1 MTTAPTAE
9 VGSNTDDLL
18 ELVERLVETPTVT
31 GNERPGQEVVI
42 EYLESMGLEP
52 DVWVPEESALTDH
65 AGYARTSVTAEVGFE
80 GRPNVAVRVPGSG
93 DGPTLTVGGH
103 IDVVDVTEDEW
114 TRDPWEL
121 TREGETLYG
130 RGVADMKGG
139 LAAVLYTVKTV
150 LNSEVDLAGDLIV
163 QSTIEEE
170 AGGTGGAL
178 ATIER
183 GYLPD
188 AAAIAEPSDIPNI
201 TVASAGV
208 MYFEVTVPGVSAH
221 AAWGHEGD
229 NAIGN
234 ATLVYQALEDLDRER
249 KDRIDFEP
257 AYRANPGLEGNV
269 TNINIGQIEAG
280 DWPSTLP
287 SRATMRGRVGWPPG
301 ESRETVRA
309 QIEAAVAGVTD
320 HEDWAVDAAPTVDWV
335 GWQAAP
341 HWTDSDSA
349 VARLAMETA
358 EAVTGETG
366 AFTGGNGGMDER
378 FYKRYYD
385 VPSVSVGPTPH
396 NIHGADE
403 HTSVASL
410 VETSRTYAR
419 VITEYCGV
427 TD

>member
-1 MTTAPTAE
+1 MATSLTAE
-9 VGSNTDDLL
+9 IGSNTDDLL
-18 ELVERLVETPTVT
+18 GLVERLVETPTVT
-31 GNERPGQEVVI
+31 GNEKPGQEVVI

-52 DVWVPEESALTDH
+52 DVWVPEESALADH
-65 AGYARTSVTAEVGFE
+65 EGYAPTSVTAEVGFE

-103 IDVVDVTEDEW
+103 IDVVDVTADEW

-150 LNSEVDLAGDLIV
+150 LESEVDLAGDLIV

-170 AGGTGGAL
+170 ASGTGGAL

-234 ATLVYQALEDLDRER
+234 ATLVYQALEDLDRDR

-269 TNINIGQIEAG
+269 TNINIGRIEAG

-287 SRATMRGRVGWPPG
+287 SRATMYGRVGWPPG
-301 ESRETVRA
+301 ESREAVRA
-309 QIEAAVAGVTD
+309 QIEAAVAEAAN
-320 HEDWAVDAAPTVDWV
+320 HEDWEADAEPAVAWV
-335 GWQAAP
+335 GGQAAP
-341 HWTDSDSA
+341 HRPDRGPCPLHRRTARHRHTAGVRGLRRGVRRFGRA
-349 VARLAMETA
+349 VCAR
-358 EAVTGETG
+358 G
-366 AFTGGNGGMDER
+366 
-378 FYKRYYD
+378 
-385 VPSVSVGPTPH
+385 VG
-396 NIHGADE
+396 
-403 HTSVASL
+403 
-410 VETSRTYAR
+410 
-419 VITEYCGV
+419 
-427 TD
+427 

>member
-1 MTTAPTAE
+1 MTVDLTAE
-9 VGSNTDDLL
+9 IESNTDDLL
-18 ELVERLVETPTVT
+18 ALVERLVGTPTVS
-31 GNERPGQEVVI
+31 GDEKPGQEVVI

-52 DVWVPEESALTDH
+52 DIWVPDEADLEGH
-65 AGYARTSVTAEVGFE
+65 EGYAPTSVTEEVGFA
-80 GRPNVAVRVPGSG
+80 GRPNVAVRIPGSG

-114 TRDPWEL
+114 TRDPWTL

-139 LAAVLYTVKTV
+139 LAAVLFTVKTI
-150 LNSEVDLAGDLIV
+150 LESEADLAGDLIV

-178 ATIER
+178 AAIER

-188 AAAIAEPSDIPNI
+188 AAVIAEPSDIPNI

-208 MYFEVTVPGVSAH
+208 MYFEVEVPGVSAH
-221 AAWGHEGD
+221 AARGHEGV

-234 ATLVYQALEDLDRER
+234 ATLVYDALEELDRER
-249 KDRIDFEP
+249 KDRTDFEP
-257 AYRANPGLEGNV
+257 AYRADPGLEGHE

-287 SRATMRGRVGWPPG
+287 SRATMYGRVGWPPG
-301 ESRETVRA
+301 ESREEVRE
-309 QIEAAVAGVTD
+309 QIEAAVAGVTGR
-320 HEDWAVDAAPTVDWV
+320 EEWTVDAEPTVEWF

-341 HWTDSDSA
+341 HRTDSDSE
-349 VARLAMETA
+349 VAQLAKAAA
-358 EAVTGETG
+358 EDVTGETG
-366 AFTGGNGGMDER
+366 AFVGGSGGMDER

-385 VPSVSVGPTPH
+385 VPSVSIGPEPR

-403 HTSVASL
+403 HTTVTSL
-410 VETSRTYAR
+410 VETARTYAR
-419 VITEYCGV
+419 VIPEYCG
-427 TD
+427 TAD

>member
-1 MTTAPTAE
+1 MTTSLTAE
-9 VGSNTDDLL
+9 IGSNTDDLL
-18 ELVERLVETPTVT
+18 GLVERLVETPTVT
-31 GNERPGQEVVI
+31 GNEKPGQEVVI

-52 DVWVPEESALTDH
+52 DVWVPEESALADH
-65 AGYARTSVTAEVGFE
+65 EGYAPTSVTAEVGFE

-103 IDVVDVTEDEW
+103 IDVVDVTADEW

-121 TREGETLYG
+121 TREGDTLYG

-150 LNSEVDLAGDLIV
+150 LESEVDLAGDLIV

-170 AGGTGGAL
+170 ASGTGGAL

-234 ATLVYQALEDLDRER
+234 ATLVYQALEDLDRDR

-269 TNINIGQIEAG
+269 TNINIGRIEAG

-287 SRATMRGRVGWPPG
+287 SRATMYGRVGWPPG
-301 ESRETVRA
+301 ESREAVRA
-309 QIEAAVAGVTD
+309 QIEAAVAEAAN
-320 HEDWAVDAAPTVDWV
+320 HEDWEVDAEPAVEWV

-341 HWTDSDSA
+341 HWTDSDSTIA
-349 VARLAMETA
+349 QLAMETA
-358 EAVTGETG
+358 EGVTGKTG

-385 VPSVSVGPTPH
+385 VPSVSIGPTPH

-427 TD
+427 AD

>member
-1 MTTAPTAE
+1 MTGNLTTGIEP
-9 VGSNTDDLL
+9 NTDDLL
-18 ELVERLVETPTVT
+18 ALVERLVETPTVT
-31 GNERPGQEVVI
+31 GNEKPGQDVVI
-42 EYLESMGLEP
+42 EYLESMGVQP
-52 DVWVPEESALTDH
+52 DVWVPEESDLADH
-65 AGYARTSVTAEVGFE
+65 EGYAPTSVTEEVGFE

-103 IDVVDVTEDEW
+103 IDVVDVTEDGW
-114 TRDPWEL
+114 TREPWAL

-139 LAAVLYTVKTV
+139 LAAVLFTVRTI
-150 LNSEVDLAGDLIV
+150 LESDIDLAGDLIV

-178 ATIER
+178 APIER

-188 AAAIAEPSDIPNI
+188 AAVIAEPSAIPNI

-208 MYFEVTVPGVSAH
+208 MYFEVEVPGVSAH
-221 AAWGHEGD
+221 AALGHEGD

-234 ATLVYQALEDLDRER
+234 AALVYQALEELDRER

-257 AYRANPGLEGNV
+257 AYRATPGLEGNV
-269 TNINIGQIEAG
+269 TNINIGQIQAG

-287 SRATMRGRVGWPPG
+287 SRATMHGRVGWPPG
-301 ESRETVRA
+301 ESREEVRA
-309 QIEAAVAGVTD
+309 QIKEAVAGVTGHD
-320 HEDWAVDAAPTVDWV
+320 DWAVDEEPTVEWF

-341 HWTDSDSA
+341 HWTDSDA
-349 VARLAMETA
+349 EIAQLAMNTA
-358 EAVTGETG
+358 EAVAGGTG

-385 VPSVSVGPTPH
+385 VPAVSVGPEPN

-403 HTSVASL
+403 HTTVTSL

-419 VITEYCGV
+419 VITEYCG
-427 TD
+427 TAD